1 MYVYQMVTSKLFL
14 NYSKNQVIKNKF
26 TDYSYYCTIL
36 ITISMRIV

>member
-1 MYVYQMVTSKLFL
+1 MYIYQMVTINPFR
-14 NYSKNQVIKNKF
+14 NYFKNQVIKNKF